1 MRHTRSSIL
10 YHALLLTGV
19 NFLLRGVSMLF
30 QIYLSN
36 RVGAAGVGLMQL
48 IFTVEA
54 AAMTFGLSGAR
65 VAAMYL
71 CAEEYGRRRLPGV
84 RAALAGE
91 AEELAAQLLQG
102 DRRTPVTL
110 RLGKLTREERDTI
123 LAGCLMNY
131 YAGKN

>member
-71 CAEEYGRRRLPGV
+71 CAEEYGRRHLPCVFACAMARFAACWPQPCSFLPPPELHPIGCITRMQSVRCGWWRLV
-84 RAALAGE
+84 CR
-91 AEELAAQLLQG
+91 
-102 DRRTPVTL
+102 
-110 RLGKLTREERDTI
+110 
-123 LAGCLMNY
+123 
-131 YAGKN
+131 